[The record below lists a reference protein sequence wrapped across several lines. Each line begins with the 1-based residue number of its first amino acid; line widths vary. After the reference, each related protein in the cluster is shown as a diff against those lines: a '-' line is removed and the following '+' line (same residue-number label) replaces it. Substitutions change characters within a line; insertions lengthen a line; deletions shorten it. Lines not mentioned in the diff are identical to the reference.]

1 MGLFAGLF
9 NINEENEN
17 EMAERLSWLLQYC
30 AKTVGLGYLTL
41 DWSFYERL
49 LSVLK
54 GPVRA
59 VQRFLGLEARRCSYC
74 RCLALRRGEEVG
86 QEKRPDE
93 GQRCSKLWRLST

>member
-17 EMAERLSWLLQYC
+17 EMAKHLSWLLVYC
-30 AKTVGLGYLTL
+30 LKTVGLGYLTL

-74 RCLALRRGEEVG
+74 QCLTLRGGEGVG
-86 QEKRPDE
+86 QQGEPVWVCP
-93 GQRCSKLWRLST
+93 RCR